1 MPLMRLHQQ
10 LVRPHPTVVR
20 VSGHPSSTTRDRLL
34 SAAEELF
41 AARGIDAVS
50 LREIN
55 RLAGAKNA
63 VAVQYHFADR
73 EGVVRAVLAKHR
85 PTVEAARHALLD
97 QLAEGPTLRGLAG
110 ALVRPLAAKLSD
122 PDGGLHYLQ
131 IHAEVVNRPRWE
143 ASDEPVVDSVDRW
156 RAAVEAFLDE
166 DALRLHRRFTAIR
179 FCAAELGRRAASGP
193 HTDDRLFVSSLVD
206 LVTAVLRE
214 PVSAETLA
222 LAAERD
228 QARTPR
234 PSPRAARSAARA

>member
-1 MPLMRLHQQ
+1 MRLHQMF
-10 LVRPHPTVVR
+10 VRPHPTVVH
-20 VSGHPSSTTRDRLL
+20 VSAHPSSSTRERLL

-41 AARGIDAVS
+41 ATRGIDAVS

-55 RLAGAKNA
+55 RLAGARNA

-73 EGVVRAVLAKHR
+73 EGVVRAVLDKHR

-97 QLAEGPTLRGLAG
+97 QLEEAPTLRGLSG
-110 ALVRPLAAKLSD
+110 ALVRPLAAKLGD
-122 PDGGLHYLQ
+122 PDGGPQYLQ
-131 IHAEVVNRPRWE
+131 VHAEVVNRPRRE
-143 ASDEPVVDSVDRW
+143 APEEPAADSVERW
-156 RAAVEAFLDE
+156 RSAVSAFLDE

-228 QARTPR
+228 QARTPPGR
-234 PSPRAARSAARA
+234 DAKIGRAHV

>member
-1 MPLMRLHQQ
+1 MHLHQHV
-10 LVRPHPTVVR
+10 VRPHPIVVR
-20 VSGHPSSTTRDRLL
+20 VSGHPSSSTRDRLL

-63 VAVQYHFADR
+63 VAVQYHFDDR
-73 EGVVRAVLAKHR
+73 EGVLRAVLAKHR

-97 QLAEGPTLRGLAG
+97 QLEEAPTLRALAG
-110 ALVRPLAAKLSD
+110 ALVRPLAGKLSD
-122 PDGGLHYLQ
+122 PDGGLAYLQ
-131 IHAEVVNRPRWE
+131 VHAEVVNRPRSE
-143 ASDEPVVDSVDRW
+143 APEEPATDSISRW
-156 RAAVEAFLDE
+156 REAVGAFLDE

-179 FCAAELGRRAASGP
+179 FCAAELGRRASSGP

-214 PVSAETLA
+214 PVSAETVA

-228 QARTPR
+228 RARPQGV
-234 PSPRAARSAARA
+234 SPRAARSAARA